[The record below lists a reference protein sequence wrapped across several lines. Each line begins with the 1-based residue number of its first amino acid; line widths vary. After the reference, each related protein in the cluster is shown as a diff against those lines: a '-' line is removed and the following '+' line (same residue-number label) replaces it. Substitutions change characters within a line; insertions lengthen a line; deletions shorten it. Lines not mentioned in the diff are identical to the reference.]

1 MGFGHQF
8 LTEPALF
15 PARFA
20 GSPAGDAQ
28 LAVDVPGGPYVIRG
42 LSERQHRAL
51 AHRYGERASSPDGS
65 HPGAS
70 SSGAEMW
77 IFRAEPHEFVTVD
90 RRGWVNSFDFEY
102 REEWIHIAGNQVMA
116 QIRWNP
122 GLRAALWTALED
134 GSEFLE
140 VFENCFRVLS
150 AYRLLEV
157 GGVVLHSSCVVD
169 DGKARVF
176 FGHSGAGKTTIA
188 RRALA
193 SGRKVL
199 SDDINALRAT
209 DSVVRVE
216 KMPFAGELGHTN
228 EKVGPF
234 PVTSLSRI
242 EQSTRDLW
250 RPLSAGSA
258 VASVL
263 SCIPFLN
270 GDPYR
275 LPALMDN
282 LENLVRTTPTGALE
296 FSLSGDLWSALE
308 AATA

>member
-1 MGFGHQF
+1 MAFGHQF

-20 GSPAGDAQ
+20 GSPAGGAQ

-42 LSERQHRAL
+42 LSESQHRAL
-51 AHRYGERASSPDGS
+51 AQRYGERASN
-65 HPGAS
+65 PGAS
-70 SSGAEMW
+70 NSAASSGGTEMW

-90 RRGWVNSFDFEY
+90 RRGWVNSFDFKY
-102 REEWIHIAGNQVMA
+102 RAERVHIAGSQVMA
-116 QIRWNP
+116 QIRWSP
-122 GLRAALWTALED
+122 RLKAALWTALDD

-140 VFENCFRVLS
+140 AFENCFRVLS

-157 GGVVLHSSCVVD
+157 GGVVIHSSCVVD

-193 SGRKVL
+193 SGRRVL

-209 DSVVRVE
+209 DSVAQVE

-234 PVTSLSRI
+234 PVASLSRI

-250 RPLSAGSA
+250 RPLSTGSA
-258 VASVL
+258 IASVL
-263 SCIPFLN
+263 SCIPFVN

-275 LPALMDN
+275 LPTLMDN

-308 AATA
+308 VATT

>member
-1 MGFGHQF
+1 MGFGDKF

-20 GSPAGDAQ
+20 GTPAGDSR

-51 AHRYGERASSPDGS
+51 ADRYGERASLLGPFDRGT
-65 HPGAS
+65 
-70 SSGAEMW
+70 EVR
-77 IFRAEPHEFVTVD
+77 IFRAESREFVIVD
-90 RRGWVNSFDFEY
+90 RRSWVNSFDLDYSEPSV
-102 REEWIHIAGNQVMA
+102 RIAGSQVMA
-116 QIRWNP
+116 HIRWSP
-122 GLRAALWTALED
+122 ELTAALWTSLED
-134 GSEFLE
+134 GAEFLE
-140 VFENCFRVLS
+140 AFENCFRILS

-157 GGVVLHSSCVVD
+157 GGIVLHSSSVVD
-169 DGKARVF
+169 EGRAWVF

-193 SGRKVL
+193 GGRRVL

-209 DSVVRVE
+209 GAGAQVE
-216 KMPFAGELGHTN
+216 KMPFAGELGHSN

-234 PVTSLSRI
+234 PIRSLCRI
-242 EQSTRDLW
+242 EQSSRDLW
-250 RPLSAGSA
+250 RPLSTGSA
-258 VASVL
+258 VASML
-263 SCIPFLN
+263 SCIPFVN

-275 LPALMDN
+275 LPIVMDT
-282 LENLVRTTPTGALE
+282 LEKLVRTTPTGAFE